1 MMYYNILKC
10 NHQGYNLVYTISV
23 NIKITAMI
31 KKIIYFS
38 ALHAIII
45 GLSSCMSTKTT
56 QTTLPEDDVYYSSA
70 KAKEMV
76 VAERV
81 IREEKP
87 ASDYVTD
94 EELYGDTY
102 SNYGYTDY
110 TSRIY
115 RFRGYVPS
123 LSYYNSIFG
132 YNYDPFFS
140 PSYFPYS
147 YYGAPG
153 INIGIG
159 INTGFYGYNPW
170 RYYGYNYGSN
180 FWGPYSYYNPYNSF
194 GFGLGNYYNR
204 GYYSGIYSSPAFTS
218 PNYRARPSR
227 AGDNIPIERG
237 AVIGT
242 PGTIIRDN
250 SGNIIQS
257 RGRAER
263 YVTEPGTGSTPS
275 RTQPATRPARVN
287 QSPPA
292 RPAQPERI
300 YTAPPRQDSGSGSRS
315 SQPSNNSGGSGGA
328 RPSRGN

>member
-1 MMYYNILKC
+1 
-10 NHQGYNLVYTISV
+10 
-23 NIKITAMI
+23 MI

-38 ALHAIII
+38 ALHAFIAVAV
-45 GLSSCMSTKTT
+45 GLSSCMSTKTA
-56 QTTLPEDDVYYSSA
+56 QTTVPEDDVYYSNA
-70 KAKEMV
+70 KAKEIV

-81 IREEKP
+81 IQEEKP
-87 ASDYVTD
+87 ASDYVTE

-110 TSRIY
+110 TSRIN
-115 RFRGYVPS
+115 RFRGYHPS
-123 LSYYNSIFG
+123 LSYYNSIYG

-140 PSYFPYS
+140 PSFFPYS
-147 YYGAPG
+147 YFGSPG

-159 INTGFYGYNPW
+159 INSGFYSYNPW
-170 RYYGYNYGSN
+170 RYYGYNYGSS
-180 FWGPYSYYNPYNSF
+180 FMGPYSFYNPYNYY
-194 GFGLGNYYNR
+194 GFGAGNYYGGNYNR

-227 AGDNIPIERG
+227 AGDNIPMERG
-237 AVIGT
+237 AVIGA
-242 PGTIIRDN
+242 PGSIIRDN

-263 YVTEPGTGSTPS
+263 YGVEPGTGSTPT
-275 RTQPATRPARVN
+275 RTQPTTRPARVN

-292 RPAQPERI
+292 RTAQPERI
-300 YTAPPRQDSGSGSRS
+300 YTAPRQDNGSGSRS
-315 SQPSNNSGGSGGA
+315 SQPSNNNGGGGGSSSGP

>member
-1 MMYYNILKC
+1 
-10 NHQGYNLVYTISV
+10 
-23 NIKITAMI
+23 MI
-31 KKIIYFS
+31 KKIFYFS
-38 ALHAIII
+38 ALHAFIGVAV
-45 GLSSCMSTKTT
+45 GLSSCMSTKTA
-56 QTTLPEDDVYYSSA
+56 QTTVPEDDVYYSNA
-70 KAKEMV
+70 KAKEIV
-76 VAERV
+76 VAEQV

-87 ASDYVTD
+87 ASDYVTE

-110 TSRIY
+110 TSRIN
-115 RFRGYVPS
+115 RFRGYHPS
-123 LSYYNSIFG
+123 LSYYNSIYG

-147 YYGAPG
+147 YYGSPG

-159 INTGFYGYNPW
+159 INSGFYSYNPW

-194 GFGLGNYYNR
+194 GFGGGNFYGGNYNR

-227 AGDNIPIERG
+227 AGDNIPMERG
-237 AVIGT
+237 AVIGA
-242 PGTIIRDN
+242 PGSIIRDN

-263 YVTEPGTGSTPS
+263 YGVQQGTGSSPT
-275 RTQPATRPARVN
+275 RTQPTARPDRVS

-292 RPAQPERI
+292 RTTQPERI
-300 YTAPPRQDSGSGSRS
+300 YTAPRQDNGSGSRS
-315 SQPSNNSGGSGGA
+315 SQPSNNNGGGSSSGP

>member
-1 MMYYNILKC
+1 
-10 NHQGYNLVYTISV
+10 
-23 NIKITAMI
+23 MI
-31 KKIIYFS
+31 KRIINFS
-38 ALHAIII
+38 ALHAFIVIAV
-45 GLSSCMSTKTT
+45 GLSSCMSTKTA
-56 QTTLPEDDVYYSSA
+56 QTTVPEDDVYYSNA
-70 KAKEMV
+70 KAKEIV

-87 ASDYVTD
+87 ASDYVTE

-110 TSRIY
+110 TSRIN
-115 RFRGYVPS
+115 RFRGYHPS
-123 LSYYNSIFG
+123 LSYYNSIYG

-147 YYGAPG
+147 YYGSPG

-159 INTGFYGYNPW
+159 INSGFYSYNPW
-170 RYYGYNYGSN
+170 RYYGYNYGSS

-194 GFGLGNYYNR
+194 GFGGGNFYGGNYNR
-204 GYYSGIYSSPAFTS
+204 GYYSGVYSSPAFTS

-227 AGDNIPIERG
+227 AGDNIPMERG
-237 AVIGT
+237 AVIGA
-242 PGTIIRDN
+242 PGSIIRDN

-263 YVTEPGTGSTPS
+263 YGVEPGNNGTPT
-275 RTQPATRPARVN
+275 RTQPAARPDRVN

-292 RPAQPERI
+292 RTTQPERI
-300 YTAPPRQDSGSGSRS
+300 YTAPRQDNGSGSRS
-315 SQPSNNSGGSGGA
+315 SQPSNNNGGGGGSSSGP